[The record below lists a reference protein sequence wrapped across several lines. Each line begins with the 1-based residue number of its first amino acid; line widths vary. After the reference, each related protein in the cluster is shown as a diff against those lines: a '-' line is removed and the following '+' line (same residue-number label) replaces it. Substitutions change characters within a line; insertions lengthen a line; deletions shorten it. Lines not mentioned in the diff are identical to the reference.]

1 MKWSNNDSGLTAALP
16 GSNRLLT
23 AGLIAISMAVF
34 ASCASQAP
42 LDDAYHWED
51 SAPAKHT
58 TQPTQTT
65 QTTYTSVPSVPSSP
79 SSATAPS
86 EPSLQYLT
94 IQDTT
99 VTVRIKK

>member
-1 MKWSNNDSGLTAALP
+1 MTSRS
-16 GSNRLLT
+16 
-23 AGLIAISMAVF
+23 IIFCVF
-34 ASCASQAP
+34 AIILSACASQAP

-65 QTTYTSVPSVPSSP
+65 QTTQTTYTSVPSVPSSP

-86 EPSLQYLT
+86 EPSLQYLN